1 MIDCGE
7 PCSRR
12 KARSRTERV
21 LSAGLGMCLRLA
33 RERTAR
39 AMWLS
44 APALGRRTSR
54 PALLSSTSRDA
65 SSPVHLSTTTTII
78 LSPTPSRRSTQI
90 LALPRYAGSP
100 PGIPLS
106 VATAAACCCFPRQEL
121 HYIVSISHQ
130 TTNSRRPASHLS
142 PASPNSL
149 LHDKLK
155 LAAALVPSPLS
166 CRCLCP
172 PCRAD
177 RERCRC

>member
-1 MIDCGE
+1 
-7 PCSRR
+7 
-12 KARSRTERV
+12 
-21 LSAGLGMCLRLA
+21 MCLRLA
-33 RERTAR
+33 RERAAR

-54 PALLSSTSRDA
+54 PALVSSTSRGV
-65 SSPVHLSTTTTII
+65 SSPVHLSTTTTI
-78 LSPTPSRRSTQI
+78 LSSTPSRRSTQI

-100 PGIPLS
+100 PGLPLS
-106 VATAAACCCFPRQEL
+106 VATAAACCCFPGQEL

-142 PASPNSL
+142 PASPNSV

-172 PCRAD
+172 SCRAD
-177 RERCRC
+177 QELCRC